1 MNSLWPCRRVQPALV
16 LGTLSSGPSLTPE
29 PAQAA
34 YAQVEK
40 CCQERQAQKGAQDD
54 ASNGPG
60 AQGGT
65 WKRQSDEG

>member
-1 MNSLWPCRRVQPALV
+1 MLLFLERV
-16 LGTLSSGPSLTPE
+16 SPE

-65 WKRQSDEG
+65 GLVDSTL